1 MFMRAIHVFSGGFML
16 VYDHRRSVVL
26 ESLDFREVAP
36 QSSSGEVHEIGPNS
50 VGVPGLVS
58 GLFSVHKAYGNL
70 PWQEVVK
77 PAADVAR
84 YVL

>member
-1 MFMRAIHVFSGGFML
+1 ML

-26 ESLDFREVAP
+26 ESLDFREAAP
-36 QSSSGEVHEIGPNS
+36 RSVSGQAQELTGAKS

-58 GLFSVHKAYGNL
+58 GLFAVHKAHGLL

-77 PAADVAR
+77 PAADIAR
-84 YVL
+84 